1 MKRESQEKLEE
12 INKIVKEKDF
22 NNVETICDRGEPNKI
37 SFYAVLSLIS

>member
-12 INKIVKEKDF
+12 INKMVKEKGF
-22 NNVETICDRGEPNKI
+22 NNVETICARGEPNKI